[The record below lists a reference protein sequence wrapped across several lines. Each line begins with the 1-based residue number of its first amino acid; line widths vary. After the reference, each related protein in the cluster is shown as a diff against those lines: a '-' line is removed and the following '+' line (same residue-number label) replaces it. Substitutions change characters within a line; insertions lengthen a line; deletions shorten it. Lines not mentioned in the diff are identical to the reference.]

1 MTIVLYR
8 YLMAC
13 KVDFSHRVGGKVLSR
28 LLFRYTFILP
38 LVLSISAIFFQDFL
52 RDNLVCNGR
61 EEVLWYNLDNFF
73 MKQEGGMLWYIYI
86 MSMQITEGNGIFLL
100 HFTHPFMLVTLI
112 FGYAYLFMVPIGYIK
127 VYKFLKQHNLNST
140 CKIHNSYRVSKKNLL
155 LRYF

>member
-1 MTIVLYR
+1 MIPVTIVLYR

-73 MKQEGGMLWYIYI
+73 MKQEGGMLWYDFRKI
-86 MSMQITEGNGIFLL
+86 MSNQKTKGTVLCCYISRTLSCLWLLSLATHISLWSPLATSRFTSSLSSITWIPHVKFI
-100 HFTHPFMLVTLI
+100 TV
-112 FGYAYLFMVPIGYIK
+112 IGYQK
-127 VYKFLKQHNLNST
+127 
-140 CKIHNSYRVSKKNLL
+140 
-155 LRYF
+155 